1 MSNFN
6 QVILMGRLTRTPELR
21 YTPKGTAVTDLGIAT
36 NRVRNDPQ
44 TGERREET
52 TFVDVTF
59 WGKQAETVCKYLEK
73 GRPIFLQGRL
83 VFDQWEQDGQRRS
96 KLKVVGENFQFID
109 SPVGRDGGS
118 FEKGA
123 SGGDDDSSKPKPPW
137 VATDYHP
144 ASGDTSGAA
153 SGDSIEDSEIPF

>member
-44 TGERREET
+44 TGERHEET

-59 WGKQAETVCKYLEK
+59 WGKQAETICKYLEK

-83 VFDQWEQDGQRRS
+83 VLDQWEQDGQRRS

-109 SPVGRDGGS
+109 SRGGGAPRAGEAVEGGS
-118 FEKGA
+118 VKPPPVYDYPST
-123 SGGDDDSSKPKPPW
+123 SGGPSGTPPG
-137 VATDYHP
+137 VDPLA
-144 ASGDTSGAA
+144 
-153 SGDSIEDSEIPF
+153 DSEIPF